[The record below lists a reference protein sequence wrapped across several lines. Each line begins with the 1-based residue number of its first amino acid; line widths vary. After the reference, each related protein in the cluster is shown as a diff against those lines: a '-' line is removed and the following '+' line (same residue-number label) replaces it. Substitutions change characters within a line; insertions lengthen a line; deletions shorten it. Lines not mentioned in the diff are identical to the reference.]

1 MKFDMHTW
9 RSFSMWIRED
19 KNKEEIDEFQTHL
32 KTLYPEIDN
41 DPDWLIKK
49 YQDKYGWLKNYQP
62 KK

>member
-1 MKFDMHTW
+1 
-9 RSFSMWIRED
+9 MWIRED